1 MGGTLSTEPAK
12 DSTKKKK
19 SKKKGDDKDLIVP
32 SERQTADEPQP
43 EAAEWPEAAT
53 TVEAEP
59 EGSEEW
65 PEGMPARG
73 EPWPVERPASRKPS
87 VPDAA
92 SPATWRTPATPL
104 RGRSEVEPETD
115 SFGVFGMLPKSSR
128 TYSRQLAERTQ
139 GTTQSTSALP
149 ASCLLRIRVLKAQ
162 LRKKRAGLVGD
173 LAEVAVVARLGR
185 QAARTALAE
194 LGAQGAEWHETLEL
208 RVPETPGAGRLDLE
222 VMSMTVHREE
232 LLGKTSLQLA
242 SSGLG
247 PAWTRR
253 RMPLGAGEC
262 QLDLEMQLLPPGV
275 QPQGEREQEDL
286 DYQLGARMFQPKGQA
301 LPWLGVRVLE
311 LTRRTWTAPFAGRLM
326 ASCGAEVV
334 RCAFGEEALLV
345 RKKQGVKV
353 GAASKEP
360 HSVPKELHHGKR
372 LAKELP
378 EDPRDLATL
387 KAELLP
393 GCNVFLTDLPADEL
407 DEMQL
412 GAVELRQQYPWL
424 IFVHA
429 STVGMLADVSNKGI
443 SDAGAFF
450 SLSGLAEQLG
460 HVLGPAGFAAAVA
473 GSALFGVASMAVMR
487 RRCGSP
493 GDRVEMSIFRAGR
506 WCSGLG
512 ALTGWTRPPAPDL
525 RLAAEGVA
533 VPPMATPFD
542 VEGVGFVPPKRPAGA
557 NPRWSVLEPSLL
569 LPAVRPE
576 CPVAAE
582 LPLARVSVIELSDEY
597 QVKEPA
603 RRSWLRVGGGGMGV
617 CRVAGR

>member
-208 RVPETPGAGRLDLE
+208 RVPETPGAGR
-222 VMSMTVHREE
+222 
-232 LLGKTSLQLA
+232 
-242 SSGLG
+242 
-247 PAWTRR
+247 
-253 RMPLGAGEC
+253 
-262 QLDLEMQLLPPGV
+262 
-275 QPQGEREQEDL
+275 
-286 DYQLGARMFQPKGQA
+286 
-301 LPWLGVRVLE
+301 
-311 LTRRTWTAPFAGRLM
+311 
-326 ASCGAEVV
+326 
-334 RCAFGEEALLV
+334 
-345 RKKQGVKV
+345 
-353 GAASKEP
+353 
-360 HSVPKELHHGKR
+360 
-372 LAKELP
+372 
-378 EDPRDLATL
+378 
-387 KAELLP
+387 
-393 GCNVFLTDLPADEL
+393 
-407 DEMQL
+407 
-412 GAVELRQQYPWL
+412 
-424 IFVHA
+424 
-429 STVGMLADVSNKGI
+429 
-443 SDAGAFF
+443 
-450 SLSGLAEQLG
+450 
-460 HVLGPAGFAAAVA
+460 
-473 GSALFGVASMAVMR
+473 
-487 RRCGSP
+487 
-493 GDRVEMSIFRAGR
+493 
-506 WCSGLG
+506 
-512 ALTGWTRPPAPDL
+512 
-525 RLAAEGVA
+525 
-533 VPPMATPFD
+533 
-542 VEGVGFVPPKRPAGA
+542 
-557 NPRWSVLEPSLL
+557 
-569 LPAVRPE
+569 
-576 CPVAAE
+576 
-582 LPLARVSVIELSDEY
+582 
-597 QVKEPA
+597 
-603 RRSWLRVGGGGMGV
+603 
-617 CRVAGR
+617 